1 MENTGISKKRAGAMA
16 LCVLLSLLLHLFLLS
31 LLILTDGSGKS
42 GSHSASLSQNKRRH
56 LRVQRNKKPTARKNQ
71 QESPHRPFAK
81 TSADT
86 PQALP
91 EQPDFEGS
99 RNTRAASAPDAEHL
113 RSEEAAPAQQ
123 GEKKDELVTFE
134 QERQDGDLAHEG
146 QRPQRPPTPPLPP
159 APQPDIT
166 EQPQQDIPPAQ
177 GQENSTGTT
186 PQPEAGDKTD
196 TPAPITP
203 SAAPH
208 EPDSTGE
215 LLLKNEK
222 KEEVPPTETTP
233 STATAQGTASG
244 TGQAPIPQRKR
255 QKKHPVFYDPSL
267 ATPQPDT
274 IGFRTQERRSRS
286 TGRFVMGRGAALN
299 VTATPLGRYESEIY
313 RRIAY
318 HWYQACDEHRGDII
332 PGSITVSI
340 RINKRGQLENM
351 DLVRRHGAG
360 VIQQSFTFRSI
371 RRATLPPMPSAVRQE
386 VVGELL
392 ELIFTFN
399 FD

>member
-1 MENTGISKKRAGAMA
+1 MQKQHHRGKRIGAMA
-16 LCVLLSLLLHLFLLS
+16 LCLLLSLLLHLVLVS
-31 LLILTDGSGKS
+31 LLLLTDLQ
-42 GSHSASLSQNKRRH
+42 SHKATVITPQVSDRRILRIQRSKKETNEHSPRENKP
-56 LRVQRNKKPTARKNQ
+56 K
-71 QESPHRPFAK
+71 PFAK

-86 PQALP
+86 LQSLP
-91 EQPDFEGS
+91 KHPDFEGS
-99 RNTRAASAPDAEHL
+99 RNTRAASEPKADHL
-113 RSEEAAPAQQ
+113 RSEENTPAQQ
-123 GEKKDELVTFE
+123 GEKKDELVTFN
-134 QERQDGDLAHEG
+134 QDKQNGSIEYEG
-146 QRPQRPPTPPLPP
+146 QQHRPPVPPRPP
-159 APQPDIT
+159 VLHQDVT
-166 EQPQQDIPPAQ
+166 EQPRQDTPPPP
-177 GQENSTGTT
+177 GQENAATAI
-186 PQPEAGDKTD
+186 PQPEAGDESD

-203 SAAPH
+203 TAAPH

-215 LLLKNEK
+215 MLLKNEE
-222 KEEVPPTETTP
+222 KEEDTSSEATP
-233 STATAQGTASG
+233 STATARGTATG
-244 TGQAPIPQRKR
+244 TGQSPTPQHKPR
-255 QKKHPVFYDPSL
+255 PVFYDPSL
-267 ATPQPDT
+267 STPQLNT
-274 IGFRTQERRSRS
+274 VGFRTHERRSRS

-360 VIQQSFTFRSI
+360 VLQQSFTFRSI
-371 RRATLPPMPSAVRQE
+371 RRATLPPMPTAVRQE